1 MEEQSDARCRAQ
13 SNNCS
18 GDGLSCKTVRHCGI
32 SLKVTDIWRPSL
44 SQSEIFRFFFLK
56 LKMNDQYTVHVW
68 CNIFGGGG
76 MCHLFVA
83 FQVFNLQRLAQVNGA
98 EYEGHWQDGRFHDE
112 GELRLPDGT
121 SYDPWQ
127 RGTATAF
134 SEIFQKSWEWKQV
147 TIHISFPLICP
158 KKRNT
163 LDMIYIYIHNL
174 EYVCNIDI
182 MYISYIVH
190 GKQPQRILLMEKTI
204 QWKKNEPSKHHF
216 NWKNPSFEGRPLAPW
231 PGTWPW
237 HRDLSSASPKTIFHG
252 WKVLSQGS
260 FVCWMLIR
268 WSSFK
273 EI

>member
-1 MEEQSDARCRAQ
+1 MINTQYMFDVTFLVVVACVICSWHFRFSISNDWLRWMARSTKATGRMVGSTTRVSYDCQMVLAMILGREEQQ
-13 SNNCS
+13 Q
-18 GDGLSCKTVRHCGI
+18 
-32 SLKVTDIWRPSL
+32 PSVKYFKNHGNGSR
-44 SQSEIFRFFFLK
+44 SQFIF
-56 LKMNDQYTVHVW
+56 HSP
-68 CNIFGGGG
+68 
-76 MCHLFVA
+76 LFV
-83 FQVFNLQRLAQVNGA
+83 Q
-98 EYEGHWQDGRFHDE
+98 
-112 GELRLPDGT
+112 
-121 SYDPWQ
+121 
-127 RGTATAF
+127 
-134 SEIFQKSWEWKQV
+134 
-147 TIHISFPLICP
+147 

>member
-158 KKRNT
+158 KKKEHLRY
-163 LDMIYIYIHNL
+163 DIYIY
-174 EYVCNIDI
+174 
-182 MYISYIVH
+182 
-190 GKQPQRILLMEKTI
+190 T
-204 QWKKNEPSKHHF
+204 
-216 NWKNPSFEGRPLAPW
+216 
-231 PGTWPW
+231 
-237 HRDLSSASPKTIFHG
+237 
-252 WKVLSQGS
+252 
-260 FVCWMLIR
+260 
-268 WSSFK
+268 
-273 EI
+273 